1 MYRKKI
7 FNYGLLK
14 ERSIQALKKPDKI
27 NFIYSSKHISIIVRI
42 LSIKNPKG
50 VSIGETFLAMVAVT
64 IAHHFPLGKSLVILC
79 NKHKVV

>member
-14 ERSIQALKKPDKI
+14 ERSIQVLKKSDKI
-27 NFIYSSKHISIIVRI
+27 NVIYCSTHISIQN
-42 LSIKNPKG
+42 LKG
-50 VSIGETFLAMVAVT
+50 GSIGETFVATVGVT
-64 IAHHFPLGKSLVILC
+64 IAHHFPLGNSLVILC